1 MPTYPQPGLFIT
13 GTSTESG
20 KTFVAAMIANSLF
33 KAGKRVGV
41 YKPVASDCVKV
52 GAEVISE
59 DAAVLWEAAGRPL
72 TLEAVCPQRFQAPLA
87 PHLAARAEGREI
99 DRELMRSGLEAW
111 TGYNTH
117 LMIVEGAGG
126 LMSPIGDD
134 EFVADLAIDI
144 GYPLVIVAS
153 NVLGCINHTI
163 QTLMAAKHHR
173 QGLPVAGIV
182 ITHPEGF
189 GGDLSTFSNVEE
201 ISRRSSAPVL
211 ACVPFNGDAFDR
223 DVDWIEVASRPAT
236 AAT

>member
-1 MPTYPQPGLFIT
+1 MLRKPQTGLFIT

-20 KTFVAAMIANSLF
+20 KTFIAAMIANTLY
-33 KAGKRVGV
+33 KAGRRIGV
-41 YKPVASDCVKV
+41 YKPAASDCVKV
-52 GAEVISE
+52 GQEIISE

-99 DRELMRSGLEAW
+99 DRGLLRSGLEPW
-111 TGYNTH
+111 TGYNVD
-117 LMIVEGAGG
+117 LMLVEGAGG
-126 LMSPIGDD
+126 LMSPIGDE

-144 GYPLVIVAS
+144 GYPLIIVVS
-153 NVLGCINHTI
+153 NVLGCINHTV
-163 QTLMAAKHHR
+163 QTLIAAEHYR
-173 QGLPVAGIV
+173 QGIPVAGIV

-201 ISRRSSAPVL
+201 ISRRSRAPVL

-223 DVDWIEVASRPAT
+223 EVDWISVAR
-236 AAT
+236 AACKT